1 MDETNGNDIHVL
13 AAQLLELV
21 ERLQTAEDAIM
32 NLHSRL
38 VLAEQCIVRE
48 RDAMKQMVEALEW
61 LLRRVG
67 GRPGPPLHGV
77 N

>member
-1 MDETNGNDIHVL
+1 MDGQKDEMGVL
-13 AAQLLELV
+13 AAQLLELT
-21 ERLQTAEDAIM
+21 ERLQTAEDAIV

-48 RDAMKQMVEALEW
+48 RDAMKNIVEALEW

-67 GRPGPPLHGV
+67 GRPGPPLSGV